1 MLVVVE
7 VVEVDVVIRVIV
19 VDVLLDVDVAD
30 CSGTITLVNVK
41 V

>member
-1 MLVVVE
+1 MPVVVE

-30 CSGTITLVNVK
+30 CSGTVTLVNVK